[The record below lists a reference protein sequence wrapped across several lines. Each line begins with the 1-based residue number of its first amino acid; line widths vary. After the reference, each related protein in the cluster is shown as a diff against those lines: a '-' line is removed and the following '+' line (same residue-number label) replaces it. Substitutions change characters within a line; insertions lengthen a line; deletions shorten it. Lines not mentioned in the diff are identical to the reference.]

1 MVKKIKVVEVENI
14 ETPETVETSSSKMKL
29 LSPTDET
36 PEPSP
41 APPPTP
47 EPIADEPQTQEE
59 TSSEEPKTQEVEPPK
74 EVKPKK
80 QDEKITC
87 SICNKTMLMK
97 TYKYTHQKLCKQVE
111 PETPR
116 VIEAKPKAKKQVKP
130 KEVIP
135 QQSNLGQVSFTE
147 FQEMQKG
154 MPAPPDP
161 LEIYRAAKEQRQQ
174 VRVQRVKSLISQAI

>member
-1 MVKKIKVVEVENI
+1 MVKKIKVVEVENV
-14 ETPETVETSSSKMKL
+14 ETPESVETSPSQMKL
-29 LSPTDET
+29 SSPTDET
-36 PEPSP
+36 PETSP

-47 EPIADEPQTQEE
+47 EPITDEPQIQEE
-59 TSSEEPKTQEVEPPK
+59 TTEESKIEEVEPPK

-97 TYKYTHQKLCKQVE
+97 TYKYTHQKLCKPNE
-111 PETPR
+111 SEIPR
-116 VIEAKPKAKKQVKP
+116 VVEAKPKAKKQVKL
-130 KEVIP
+130 KEITP
-135 QQSNLGQVSFTE
+135 QQSNLGQVSFTD
-147 FQEMQKG
+147 FQEMQKL

-174 VRVQRVKSLISQAI
+174 VRIQRVKSLISQAI